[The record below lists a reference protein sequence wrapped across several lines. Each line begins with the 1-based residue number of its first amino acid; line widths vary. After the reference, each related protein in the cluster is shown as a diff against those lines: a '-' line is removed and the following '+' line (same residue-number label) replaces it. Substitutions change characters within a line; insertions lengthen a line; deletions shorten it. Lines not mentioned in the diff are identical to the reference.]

1 MASNPSIVVFDLGGV
16 LIDWNPR
23 HLYRSLIAD
32 EAARE
37 HFLKEICSPAWNLS
51 ADAGVPLAEATA
63 KLVAQHPGKE
73 ALIRAYFDRWIEMI
87 GGPMPDTVALLEALH
102 AQGTPLWAIT
112 NWSAETFA
120 LVRHEPPYAF
130 LNLFREIFV
139 SGDLKM
145 VKPEEPIF
153 RHALSAIG
161 VEASE
166 CLFIDD
172 APHNVATA
180 RRIGMHAH
188 QFHTAAGLES
198 ELRALGL
205 LG

>member
-1 MASNPSIVVFDLGGV
+1 LAPKPSIVVFDLGGV

-23 HLYRSLIAD
+23 HLYRSLIED
-32 EAARE
+32 EAERE
-37 HFLKEICSPAWNLS
+37 YFLTEICSPAWNLT
-51 ADAGVPLAEATA
+51 ADAGTPLAEATA
-63 KLVAQHPGKE
+63 RLVARHPHQE

-87 GGPMPDTVALLEALH
+87 GGPMPETVALLEALH
-102 AQGTPLWAIT
+102 ARGTPLWAIT

-130 LNLFREIFV
+130 LSLFRDIFV
-139 SGDLKM
+139 SGDLRM

-153 RHALSAIG
+153 RHALAAIG
-161 VEASE
+161 ALPAQ
-166 CLFIDD
+166 CLFVDD

-180 RRIGMHAH
+180 KRIGMHAH
-188 QFHTAAGLES
+188 QFRTAAGLQS

>member
-1 MASNPSIVVFDLGGV
+1 MAPTPSIVVFDLGGV

-32 EAARE
+32 ETERE
-37 HFLKEICSPAWNLS
+37 RFLAEVCTPAWNLS
-51 ADAGVPLAEATA
+51 ADAGRPLAELTETLAA
-63 KLVAQHPGKE
+63 EHPGQAE
-73 ALIRAYFDRWIEMI
+73 LIRAYFGRWIEMI
-87 GGPMPDTVALLEALH
+87 GGPMAETVALLEALH
-102 AQGTPLWAIT
+102 ARGTPLWAIT

-130 LNLFREIFV
+130 LDLFREIFV
-139 SGDLKM
+139 SGDLRM
-145 VKPEEPIF
+145 IKPEEPIF
-153 RHALSAIG
+153 RHALAAMG
-161 VEASE
+161 AEPGQ

-188 QFHTAAGLES
+188 RFHNAASLEA
-198 ELRALGL
+198 ELRALRL
-205 LG
+205 LD

>member
-1 MASNPSIVVFDLGGV
+1 MAAKPSIVVFDLGGV

-23 HLYRSLIAD
+23 HLYRSLIED
-32 EAARE
+32 EVERE

-63 KLVAQHPGKE
+63 TLVEQHPSKE

-87 GGPMPDTVALLEALH
+87 GGPMPGTVQLLEALH
-102 AQGTPLWAIT
+102 ARGTPLWAIT

-130 LNLFREIFV
+130 LNLFRDIFV

-153 RHALSAIG
+153 RHALSVIG
-161 VEASE
+161 ADPAE

-188 QFHTAAGLES
+188 QFGTAASLES

>member
-1 MASNPSIVVFDLGGV
+1 LAPNPSIAVFDLGGV

-23 HLYRSLIAD
+23 HLYRSLIED
-32 EAARE
+32 EAERE
-37 HFLKEICSPAWNLS
+37 LFLAEVCSPAWNLS
-51 ADAGVPLAEATA
+51 ADAGRPLAEATA
-63 KLVAQHPGKE
+63 ALVAEHPHKE

-87 GGPMPDTVALLEALH
+87 GGPMPETVALLEALH
-102 AQGTPLWAIT
+102 TRGTPLWAIT

-120 LVRHEPPYAF
+120 LVRHQPAYAF
-130 LNLFREIFV
+130 LNLFGDIFV
-139 SGDLKM
+139 SGDLRM

-153 RHALSAIG
+153 RHALTAIG
-161 VEASE
+161 AEPGQ

-188 QFHTAAGLES
+188 QFHNAAGLAA
-198 ELRALGL
+198 ELRALRL
-205 LG
+205 LD

>member
-1 MASNPSIVVFDLGGV
+1 MASAPSIVVFDLGGV

-32 EAARE
+32 EAERE
-37 HFLKEICSPAWNLS
+37 RFLVEVCSPAWNLS

-63 KLVAQHPGKE
+63 KLVAQHPHQE

-87 GGPMPDTVALLEALH
+87 GGPMPGTVTLLEALH
-102 AQGTPLWAIT
+102 ERGTPLWAIT

-130 LNLFREIFV
+130 LNLFRDIFV
-139 SGDLKM
+139 SGDLRM

-153 RHALSAIG
+153 RHALAAIG
-161 VEASE
+161 AEPGQ

-188 QFHTAAGLES
+188 QFRNAAGLEA
-198 ELRALGL
+198 ELRALRL
-205 LG
+205 LD

>member
-1 MASNPSIVVFDLGGV
+1 MASHPSIVVFDLGGV

-32 EAARE
+32 EAERE
-37 HFLKEICSPAWNLS
+37 RFLVEVCSPAWNLS

-63 KLVAQHPGKE
+63 KLVAQHPGRE

-87 GGPMPDTVALLEALH
+87 GGPMPETVAILETLH
-102 AQGTPLWAIT
+102 ARGTPLWAIT

-120 LVRHEPPYAF
+120 LVRHEPAYAF

-145 VKPEEPIF
+145 IKPEEPIF
-153 RHALSAIG
+153 RHALAAIG
-161 VEASE
+161 ADASE

-188 QFHTAAGLES
+188 QFRAAAGLKA

>member
-1 MASNPSIVVFDLGGV
+1 MASHPSIVVFDLGGV

-32 EAARE
+32 EAERE
-37 HFLKEICSPAWNLS
+37 RFLAEVCSPAWNLS

-87 GGPMPDTVALLEALH
+87 GGPMPETVAILETLH
-102 AQGTPLWAIT
+102 ARGTPLWAIT

-120 LVRHEPPYAF
+120 LVRHEPAYAF

-145 VKPEEPIF
+145 IKPEEPIF
-153 RHALSAIG
+153 RHALAAIG
-161 VEASE
+161 ADASE

-172 APHNVATA
+172 ALHNVATA

-188 QFHTAAGLES
+188 QFRAAAGLKA